1 MSEVL
6 EKYFNPENIRLA
18 YYRVNCWTDK
28 MVKDQVGLRAFGIDL
43 DLNTKSLSEKICS
56 GNYEPQRGFK
66 FYVPK
71 VSKTLRTKTLSGV
84 RSTVERVFGVLK
96 LHYGMAKARYLG
108 IKRNRTRFQLM
119 CGTQHQTR
127 KIYSA
132 VKLCLKNRMKG
143 GKADVFQ

>member
-18 YYRVNCWTDK
+18 FYRVDCWTDK
-28 MVKDQVGLRAFGIDL
+28 MVKDRVGIRAFGIDL
-43 DLNTKSLSEKICS
+43 DSNTKSLSEKICS

-66 FYVPK
+66 FYVLK

-96 LHYGMAKARYLG
+96 LHYGMANARYLG

-119 CGTQHQTR
+119 CVAHNIKRGRSIQR
-127 KIYSA
+127 SSCA
-132 VKLCLKNRMKG
+132 
-143 GKADVFQ
+143 